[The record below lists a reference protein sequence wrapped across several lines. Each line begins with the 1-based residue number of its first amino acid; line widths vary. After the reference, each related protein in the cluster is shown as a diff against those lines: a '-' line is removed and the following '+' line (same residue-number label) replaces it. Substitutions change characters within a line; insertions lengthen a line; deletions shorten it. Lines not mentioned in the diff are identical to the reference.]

1 MPYAR
6 VLELK
11 MNALMNCELI
21 LLVVIDVSDFARLLL
36 LVVYSCLLVNE
47 TVEISIAGP
56 LTCMRWQL
64 VRGVHSSRSVPLG
77 EPCLGE
83 PLGEPYS

>member
-1 MPYAR
+1 MSGFRTIA
-6 VLELK
+6 
-11 MNALMNCELI
+11 
-21 LLVVIDVSDFARLLL
+21 
-36 LVVYSCLLVNE
+36 YSSSVRDEN
-47 TVEISIAGP
+47 VEINMQWL

-77 EPCLGE
+77 EPFLGEQPFLGE